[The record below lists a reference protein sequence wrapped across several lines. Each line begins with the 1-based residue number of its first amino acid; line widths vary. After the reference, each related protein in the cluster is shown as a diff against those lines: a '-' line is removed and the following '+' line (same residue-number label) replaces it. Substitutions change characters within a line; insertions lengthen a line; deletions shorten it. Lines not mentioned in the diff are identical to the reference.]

1 MARLRQETDPD
12 EAGLDRGA
20 LERLDAHFARE
31 VDAGRLPGFLVAVAR
46 GGRVAHLTAYGRRDV
61 AAGLPVEADTL
72 FRIYSMTKPVTAVAA
87 LMLVEEGR
95 LSLDDPVARHL
106 PAFAEPRVY
115 VSGEAPD
122 VTTRPAAGPVLV
134 RHLMTHTAGLTFAFY
149 HAHPVDA
156 LYRAAGLESSVRPG
170 ADLAET
176 VDLYASLPLQFEP
189 GTQWNYSVA
198 SNVLGRLVEVVS
210 GRPLDVFCAERI
222 FGPLG
227 MPDAGFEVTDEQAD
241 RLAEL
246 YGEQDGGG
254 IAPVPGLPLR
264 GRPRFLSG
272 SGGLVASAYDVHRFS
287 ELLRRRGELDGVRL
301 LAPDTVDLMTRNHLP
316 GGADLRAFGSRP
328 AHDEPGNDGVGFGL
342 GVSVVTDPAR
352 TQAPSGL
359 GTYGWSGV
367 ATTTFWV
374 DPGRDLTVQFLTQ
387 VRPRS
392 SHTVFRDLKRLVHEA
407 LTDRPAPG
415 PRRPGGAGGG
425 PGAPVWSAGR

>member
-1 MARLRQETDPD
+1 MAPLRQEVDPGA
-12 EAGLDRGA
+12 AGLDTGA
-20 LERLDAHFARE
+20 LDRLDGHFARE
-31 VDAGRLPGFLVAVAR
+31 VDEGRLPGFLVALAR
-46 GGRVAHLTAYGRRDV
+46 GGRVAHLTVHGRRDL
-61 AAGLPVEADTL
+61 AAGLPVTADTL
-72 FRIYSMTKPVTAVAA
+72 WRIYSMTKPMTSVAA

-95 LSLDDPVARHL
+95 LTLDDPVARYL
-106 PAFAEPRVY
+106 PSFAEPRVY
-115 VSGEAPD
+115 VEGTADE
-122 VTTRPAAGPVLV
+122 VVTRPAAGPVLV
-134 RHLMTHTAGLTFAFY
+134 RHLMTHTAGLTFGFY
-149 HAHPVDA
+149 HSHPVDA

-170 ADLAET
+170 TDLAGT
-176 VDLYASLPLQFEP
+176 VDLYAGLPLQFEP

-210 GRPLDVFCAERI
+210 GQPLDVFLAERL

-227 MPDAGFEVTDEQAD
+227 MTDTGFHVTDEQAG

-246 YGEQDGGG
+246 YGETDGGG
-254 IAPVPGLPLR
+254 IAPVPGLPVR

-272 SGGLVASAYDVHRFS
+272 SGGLVSSAHDVHRFT

-301 LAPDTVDLMTRNHLP
+301 LAPATVDLMTRNHLP
-316 GGADLRAFGSRP
+316 GGADLRAVGSRP

-342 GVSVVTDPAR
+342 GVSVVIDPGR

-374 DPGRDLTVQFLTQ
+374 DPGRDLTVQFMTQ

-407 LTDRPAPG
+407 VTD
-415 PRRPGGAGGG
+415 
-425 PGAPVWSAGR
+425 